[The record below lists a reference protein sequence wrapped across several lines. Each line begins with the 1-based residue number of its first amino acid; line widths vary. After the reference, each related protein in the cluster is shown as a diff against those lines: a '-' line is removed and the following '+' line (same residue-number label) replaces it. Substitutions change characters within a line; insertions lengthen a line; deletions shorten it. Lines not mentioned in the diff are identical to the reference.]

1 MKKVLSIFLM
11 ILLIL
16 TYGISYADEQPKQ
29 KLSYKNEIQPFEVTD
44 RHDNR
49 FMASNYPI
57 IANNFKTDTQTHQ
70 TLSESIEPQPIRQP
84 VSGEIVIRTPEE
96 LAKIGVDPAYP
107 LSGKYIL
114 MANLDLSSYSSGEG
128 WVPIGTPQNPFT
140 GTFDG
145 NGLVIKNLT
154 INRPSTDYQGL
165 FGETGKT
172 AKLLNISLKNVN
184 VIGCDD
190 TGSLV
195 GDNSGTIENS
205 CSVGSVEGGHYT
217 GGLVGYNSCTTTDSS
232 LGYNPGTITSSYFNG
247 SVTGNDYA
255 TGGLVG
261 GGYSGVITNSYSTGS
276 VKGNSYNTGGLVGF
290 IAHGTITSSYFNG
303 SVTGA
308 GLYTGGLVGWNE
320 YGTIKNSYSRGSVTG
335 INTDTD
341 TDNGPCPATGGLVG
355 HNSGTIENSYS
366 ISNVKGGLCAGGL
379 VGWNTTWHDSG
390 TIKNSYSAGSVEGG
404 LYTGGLV
411 GFNQGTITSSYW
423 DTQTSD
429 ITTSAGGVGKTTVQ
443 MKQRATF
450 VGWDFTN
457 IWAIDEGVSY
467 PYLRPYEQI
476 LVNGTEVTFLDA
488 QPYIKDNRTLV
499 PIRFIVEQLGAQVG
513 WDEKNKQVTIEK
525 DGKKIILK
533 IGSKDVSVNN
543 SKVTLD
549 VPAEIKDNRTMVPLR
564 FISEAFGAQVGW
576 DRTNKVVTITTK

>member
-1 MKKVLSIFLM
+1 M

-16 TYGISYADEQPKQ
+16 SYGISYADEQPEQ

-44 RHDNR
+44 RPDNR
-49 FMASNYPI
+49 LMASNQPI

-70 TLSESIEPQPIRQP
+70 TSSGSFEPQPIRQP

-114 MANLDLSSYSSGEG
+114 MANLDLSSYSFGEG
-128 WVPIGTPQNPFT
+128 WVPIGALQNSFT

-172 AKLLNISLKNVN
+172 AKLMNIGLENVN

-205 CSVGSVEGGHYT
+205 YSVGSVEGGNYT
-217 GGLVGYNSCTTTDSS
+217 GGLVGYNNC
-232 LGYNPGTITSSYFNG
+232 NTITNSYFNG
-247 SVTGNDYA
+247 SVTGNGYA

-261 GGYSGVITNSYSTGS
+261 GGYAGVIANCYSTGS

-290 IAHGTITSSYFNG
+290 SAHGTITSSYFNG
-303 SVTGA
+303 SVIGT

-320 YGTIKNSYSRGSVTG
+320 YSTIKNSYSRGSVTST
-335 INTDTD
+335 NTDTD
-341 TDNGPCPATGGLVG
+341 TDNGPVPAIGGLVG
-355 HNSGTIENSYS
+355 LNYGTIENSCS
-366 ISNVKGGLCAGGL
+366 TSNVK
-379 VGWNTTWHDSG
+379 
-390 TIKNSYSAGSVEGG
+390 GG

-411 GFNQGTITSSYW
+411 GCNNSWNNFGVITNSYSAGSVKGGLYTGGLVGLNQGTITSSYW
-423 DTQTSD
+423 DTQTSK

-450 VGWDFTN
+450 VGWDFTS

-467 PYLRPYEQI
+467 PYLRPYEHI
-476 LVNGTEVTFLDA
+476 LVNGTEVTFKDA

-513 WDEKNKQVTIEK
+513 WDEKTKQVTIEK
-525 DGKKIILK
+525 DDKKIILK
-533 IGSKDVSVNN
+533 IGSKEVLINN

-549 VPAEIKDNRTMVPLR
+549 VPAEIKDERTMVPLR

-576 DRTNKVVTITTK
+576 DETNRVVTITTK